1 MISWTKLDSS
11 FFAGQAHIN
20 GFSESYRFNSGKM
33 RLYICNDVPFKTN
46 IEENGNSKNLN
57 LDLVS
62 PNTIIWCW
70 WVT

>member
-1 MISWTKLDSS
+1 MISGTKLDSS

-33 RLYICNDVPFKTN
+33 RLYICNDVPFKTI
-46 IEENGNSKNLN
+46 IEENGRNLN

-62 PNTIIWCW
+62 PNTII
-70 WVT
+70 